1 MKRTISFMK
10 KFFYTLII
18 AVGTVSCNL
27 LFSQQIDI
35 KRYEEQIKQFEAEN
49 KKIKPANDIV
59 VLYGSSSFAFW
70 KKYAEHLAPY
80 NVVNRGFGGSTAAEA
95 IYYFERAVFP
105 LKPKVI
111 FWYEGEN
118 DLSAGFSIDSTFYN
132 LLKMRDIIKKKLPNT
147 KFVPLSVKYSPSRKS
162 IREKQKLYNGM
173 VRGIAKSDKG
183 MNFIDVAALQF
194 KPDGNIDPLM
204 FEADSLHVSEIAY
217 EKWAVRMKQYLE
229 VVFPKPLKENWV
241 SIFNGK
247 DFEGWEQKGGTA
259 KYEVVDGVVVGT
271 STLNTPNSF
280 MCTKKIY
287 KDFVL
292 EFEVKVDTLLNSG
305 VQFRSNSRPEYR
317 NGVVHGYQC
326 EIDPSLRAFSAGIYD
341 EQRRGWL
348 YKPEGDPYAQ
358 QAFNRFGWNKYR
370 IEAIGSS
377 IKTYLNGRLVSD
389 IIDTVEK
396 DGFIGLQVHSIGNPE
411 QDGTKVMWKN
421 IRIWER

>member
-1 MKRTISFMK
+1 MK

-59 VLYGSSSFAFW
+59 VLYGSSSFALW

-80 NVVNRGFGGSTAAEA
+80 NVVNRSFGGSTAAEA
-95 IYYFERAVFP
+95 IYYFERAVLP

-173 VRGIAKSDKG
+173 VCGIAKSDKD
-183 MNFIDVAALQF
+183 MNFIDIAALQF

-229 VVFPKPLKENWV
+229 VVFPKPLKENWI

-259 KYEVVDGVVVGT
+259 KYEVVDGAVVGT

-370 IEAIGSS
+370 IEALGSS

-389 IIDTVEK
+389 IVDTVEK